1 MKEVTIEDLRRN
13 QRLLL
18 GLFLY
23 SALSGAFR
31 KWVFMGNSGVNNIL
45 LVIQLLAPFLLILF
59 MKREKHIATYM
70 PLVPYAI
77 ALIFFALNPMNM
89 TIYHGIFGFIMH
101 FGFWLMLFTYINER
115 DVFPL
120 ENLVKPFIIVCL
132 LEALLTAVQFTSPI
146 LHPINRY
153 ESGDSTSGFEG
164 GMVRVS
170 GTFSYI
176 GGYAAFLYF
185 FGFFVWAL
193 MIEKK
198 RRAGLIMLL
207 AALCL
212 LGSFMNGSRTT
223 TLAVGVFIT
232 FGFLTYGTIQSKM
245 RVLLIIPA
253 LLVLGSVYNV
263 GAKLP
268 VIEGAYNAF
277 MGRVDAGQR
286 TGESS
291 NRIFETV
298 YETLVFESE
307 NTLFGLGLG
316 ATYQGATQTWGQSHY
331 VTKYGFYEEEP
342 ERILLEGG
350 YVLLIIRAFLFLFM
364 IRQLKIPLVFSIPV
378 MVYLFFFAQM
388 VSSTFQS
395 CFTFFGIAILDKMYY
410 LKSLET
416 ASEAI
421 EEEEQQEIAEEV

>member
-1 MKEVTIEDLRRN
+1 MKEVTIDDLRRN
-13 QRLLL
+13 QQWLL

-23 SALSGAFR
+23 SALNGALR
-31 KWVFMGNSGVNNIL
+31 KWFFVGSTGINNIL
-45 LVIQLLAPFLLILF
+45 LVGQLLVPFFLFFF
-59 MKREKHIATYM
+59 MKREKHFFTYM
-70 PLVPYAI
+70 PLVPYAM
-77 ALIFFALNPMNM
+77 ALILFALNPMNM

-120 ENLVKPFIIVCL
+120 ENLIRPFIIVCF
-132 LEALLTAVQFTSPI
+132 LEVILAAVQFNLPI

-164 GMVRVS
+164 GLVRVS

-176 GGYAAFLYF
+176 GGYGAFLYF
-185 FGFFVWAL
+185 FGFLVWAL
-193 MIEKK
+193 MVENK
-198 RRAGLIMLL
+198 RRVSLIMLL
-207 AALCL
+207 AAFCL
-212 LGSFMNGSRTT
+212 FGAFMNGSRTT
-223 TLAVGVFIT
+223 TLAIVVFIA
-232 FGFLTYGTIQSKM
+232 FGFWGYDTAANKI
-245 RVLLIIPA
+245 RILLIIPI
-253 LLVLGSVYNV
+253 LLVFASIYNV

-268 VIEGAYNAF
+268 AIGAAYNAF

-291 NRIFETV
+291 NRVFETV
-298 YETLVFESE
+298 YEIVVFESE

-331 VTKYGFYEEEP
+331 VAKYGFYEEEP

-350 YVLLIIRAFLFLFM
+350 YVLFIIRAFLFLLM
-364 IRQLKIPLVFSIPV
+364 IRQLKIPLIYSIPV
-378 MVYLFFFAQM
+378 MAYLFFFAQM

-416 ASEAI
+416 DTEII
-421 EEEEQQEIAEEV
+421 EVE